1 MGFSIISKAGE
12 KTFLDKEVVNI
23 SSRDGYDYKLDVDFD
38 FMLTIQYNKSTNKC
52 YLLNQFNNTR
62 FLFKGKPLPQTME
75 INKVCKIIW

>member
-38 FMLTIQYNKSTNKC
+38 FTKSN
-52 YLLNQFNNTR
+52 FS
-62 FLFKGKPLPQTME
+62 G
-75 INKVCKIIW
+75 

>member
-38 FMLTIQYNKSTNKC
+38 FMLTIQYKFVPFS
-52 YLLNQFNNTR
+52 FW
-62 FLFKGKPLPQTME
+62 FMKGLRKL
-75 INKVCKIIW
+75 KITI